1 MEGRK
6 LKIMGLHPDVTNDEL
21 LKLFMEHGS
30 LEKCRVDQDDFGRS
44 MTTAT
49 VLYREVEGARNAI
62 QNLNKT
68 KILNS
73 VITVELFKWE
83 PRAGSNPPR
92 TKFIQKKPFNKP
104 DRR

>member
-1 MEGRK
+1 
-6 LKIMGLHPDVTNDEL
+6 
-21 LKLFMEHGS
+21 MEHGS

-49 VLYREVEGARNAI
+49 VLFRSEDGARNAI
-62 QNLNKT
+62 QKLNKS

-73 VITVELFKWE
+73 VITVEYFRRE
-83 PRAGSNPPR
+83 RDENRSQPAVAR
-92 TKFIQKKPFNKP
+92 TKPIHKNFKKRF